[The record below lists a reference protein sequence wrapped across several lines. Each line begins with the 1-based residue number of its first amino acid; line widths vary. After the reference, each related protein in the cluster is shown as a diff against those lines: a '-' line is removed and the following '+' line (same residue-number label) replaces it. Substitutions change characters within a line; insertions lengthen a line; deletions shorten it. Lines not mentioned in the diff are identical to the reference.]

1 MAYDPQVVRAARA
14 RLEQRRTDATTHA
27 ASLRA
32 ELAARYPRLRE
43 IERELAETL
52 PEITR
57 VILEREDTA
66 SLARLQEHNRALQ
79 REMAEIL
86 HAAGYDRDNFEP
98 QYTCPHCEDTGYV
111 DGRICGCYQALLQ
124 EEACRRLSGLSHMR
138 LTDFESMDLD
148 YYDARRDEALGTSP
162 RERMREIID
171 YCRKYAASFSEQSSS
186 LLFLG
191 PTGTGKT
198 HLSLAIARAVTQ
210 RGFSVVYGS
219 VQPLLR
225 CLENE
230 HFGRAD
236 GNTEEQLVTCELLIL
251 DDLGM
256 EFDTQFS
263 RASLY
268 TVLNARLQQGRPTII
283 SSNLSLDAMRERYG
297 DQITSRLIGGMVPI
311 VCVGKDIR
319 QLIRMREMR

>member
-14 RLEQRRTDATTHA
+14 RLERRRADATTHA
-27 ASLRA
+27 AMLREKLTA
-32 ELAARYPRLRE
+32 RHLRLAEIEQELAQ
-43 IERELAETL
+43 TL

-57 VILEREDTA
+57 IILEQGDAADLT
-66 SLARLQEHNRALQ
+66 RLQQKNETLQ
-79 REMAEIL
+79 REMADIL
-86 HAAGYDRDNFEP
+86 HAAGHSIDNFKP
-98 QYTCPHCEDTGYV
+98 QYTCPRCEDTGYV
-111 DGRICGCYQALLQ
+111 DGHICECYRALLR
-124 EEACRRLSGLSHMR
+124 EEACARLSSLSRMK
-138 LTDFESMDLD
+138 LTGFDTMDLD

-171 YCRKYAASFSEQSSS
+171 VCRQYAADFSEASES

-198 HLSLAIARAVTQ
+198 HLSLAIARVVAEK
-210 RGFSVVYGS
+210 GNSVVYGS

-225 CLENE
+225 SMENE
-230 HFGRAD
+230 HFGRAE
-236 GNTEEQLVTCELLIL
+236 GNTEEQLIDCDLLIL

-256 EFDTQFS
+256 EFDTPFS

-268 TVLNARLQQGRPTII
+268 TVLNARMQQGRPTII
-283 SSNLSLDAMRERYG
+283 SSNLSFDALRERYG
-297 DQITSRLIGGMVPI
+297 DQITSRLIGGMLPI

-319 QLIRMREMR
+319 QLIRMRKLH

>member
-14 RLEQRRTDATTHA
+14 RLERRRTDATTHA
-27 ASLRA
+27 AALRD
-32 ELAARYPRLRE
+32 ELTARYPRLAQ
-43 IERELAETL
+43 IEQELAQTL

-66 SLARLQEHNRALQ
+66 SLTRLQQRNRALQ
-79 REMAEIL
+79 QEMADIL

-98 QYTCPHCEDTGYV
+98 QYTCPHCADTGYV
-111 DGRICGCYQALLQ
+111 NGHICSCYQSLLR
-124 EEACRRLSGLSHMR
+124 EEACARLSGLSHMR

-162 RERMREIID
+162 RERMREIIS
-171 YCRKYAASFSEQSSS
+171 YCRAYAASFSAASAS

-198 HLSLAIARAVTQ
+198 HLSLAIARAVTEQ
-210 RGFSVVYGS
+210 GFSVIYGS
-219 VQPLLR
+219 TQPLLR

-230 HFGRAD
+230 HFGRAE
-236 GNTEEQLVTCELLIL
+236 GNTEEELIGCDLLIL

-256 EFDTQFS
+256 EFDTPFS

-268 TVLNARLQQGRPTII
+268 TVLNARLQQARPTIV
-283 SSNLSLDAMRERYG
+283 SSNLSFDAMRERYG